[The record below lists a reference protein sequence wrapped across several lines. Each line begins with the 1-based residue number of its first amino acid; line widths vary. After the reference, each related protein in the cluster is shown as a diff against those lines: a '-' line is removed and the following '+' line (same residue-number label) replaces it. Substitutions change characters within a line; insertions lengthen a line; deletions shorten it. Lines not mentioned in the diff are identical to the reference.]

1 MLDWND
7 LRPILALA
15 RGGTLASAA
24 KALRIDATTVG
35 RRIQAAE
42 TALGARLFDR
52 IDGRYSVTPAGELA
66 VAHGEAVEREI
77 LTLEGQVAGQDQA
90 LAGSVRVTSV
100 TVLVNH
106 LLVPCLPHLLARHPK
121 LRLELMGSNANLSL
135 TRREADLALRL
146 GRPSEGSDRLRRVGT
161 LDYAVYAAVE
171 RAAAAETLPW
181 LGYDERLD
189 HVPEAAWL
197 RRQLA
202 PWTEPV
208 VRANQLE
215 ALHRLAVDGVGRAVL
230 PLLLGEA
237 EPRLARISGPEPVV
251 SRDLWLVIHPELRKT
266 ARVSAVVDW
275 IVGDCLSLLA
285 KL

>member
-52 IDGRYSVTPAGELA
+52 IDGRYSVTTAGELA

-77 LTLEGQVAGQDQA
+77 LALEGQVAGQDQA
-90 LAGSVRVTSV
+90 LEGSVRLTSV

-106 LLVPCLPHLLARHPK
+106 LLVPCLPDLLGRHPK
-121 LRLELMGSNANLSL
+121 LRLELTGSNANLSL

-146 GRPSEGSDRLRRVGT
+146 GRPSEGSDRLRKVGT
-161 LDYAVYAAVE
+161 LDYAVYAATGQ
-171 RAAAAETLPW
+171 AAAAESLPW

-197 RRQLA
+197 SRQLA
-202 PWTEPV
+202 PGSVPV

-215 ALHRLAVDGVGRAVL
+215 SLRRLAVSGVGRVVL
-230 PLLLGEA
+230 PLLMGEA
-237 EPRLARISGPEPVV
+237 EPGLARVSGSEPVV
-251 SRDLWLVIHPELRKT
+251 SRDLWLVVHPELRKT

-275 IVGDCLSLLA
+275 IVGDCLSRLTRL
-285 KL
+285 